1 MQSVKT
7 KGKLWLHSGDK
18 ASWVFLTLDDQA
30 AKKMNEAKESRK
42 KRTGWGQVSV
52 TVKLGKSN
60 WKTSVFPDKKRG
72 WILPVKA
79 DVRKKN
85 NISEGDIVI
94 ATLSWI

>member
-42 KRTGWGQVSV
+42 KRTG
-52 TVKLGKSN
+52 
-60 WKTSVFPDKKRG
+60 
-72 WILPVKA
+72 
-79 DVRKKN
+79 
-85 NISEGDIVI
+85 
-94 ATLSWI
+94 